1 MAVGSRRSTSSDTI
15 PRTGLPALS
24 GTCSRGLQAGE
35 VAAVV
40 AVEAQIERAVHS
52 DKSATAEMSVAAR
65 PCTEGRRGGVTRDG
79 AAARMFDATSG
90 EADLRD
96 FAERTRDDRHD
107 FRFIVSPEDA
117 AEMKDLRAL
126 PATWSSKWSTTSGRG
141 WIGSLSITV
150 TPTNPHIQ
158 SHRARR

>member
-1 MAVGSRRSTSSDTI
+1 MAAWR
-15 PRTGLPALS
+15 
-24 GTCSRGLQAGE
+24 
-35 VAAVV
+35 
-40 AVEAQIERAVHS
+40 
-52 DKSATAEMSVAAR
+52 TAERRLYGNLPRPVIVKAR
-65 PCTEGRRGGVTRDG
+65 GVRQGFRGADAVRAHLSYLRRGGVTRDG
-79 AAARMFDATSG
+79 AAARMFDAASG

-126 PATWSSKWSTTSGRG
+126 PATWSSKCSTTSGRG

-150 TPTNPHIQ
+150 APTNPHIQ